1 MFDKTYKTRF
11 FSKPNSTCSRAAYR
25 LIVLFMPS
33 VLWRCWLGGRMG
45 IRSAKTEWWGAGVV
59 ICLERGANLHIRPS
73 WCYCHSLS
81 LASVKSRL
89 VLPFWYRLTRVVLEK
104 GPLNGCVCVC
114 VIYDCR
120 RVLGRAIRNTWLRSA
135 SVVTSTTH
143 STARRSATRT
153 MSGRPAPLTTSLK
166 VASLLTCLFWHRTHT
181 LHQPTT
187 ILGRHHTYSDISVR
201 S

>member
-1 MFDKTYKTRF
+1 LGFLGVWQNLYKQGF

-33 VLWRCWLGGRMG
+33 VLWRCWLGGKMG

-89 VLPFWYRLTRVVLEK
+89 VLPFWYRLNPG
-104 GPLNGCVCVC
+104 GPGKRAVKWLYVCVLFMT
-114 VIYDCR
+114 VGVFSDVLSETRDWEVPVWWQVLPTQRHGVR
-120 RVLGRAIRNTWLRSA
+120 RPVPRLAALLR
-135 SVVTSTTH
+135 
-143 STARRSATRT
+143 
-153 MSGRPAPLTTSLK
+153 
-166 VASLLTCLFWHRTHT
+166 
-181 LHQPTT
+181 
-187 ILGRHHTYSDISVR
+187 
-201 S
+201 